1 MDIAEWGSG
10 DVEVQLVS
18 RSHEFGSGKIGVPGA
33 SHQSLHVYLFESG
46 QFKRM
51 FHINE
56 TESQHQQLWQLIDD
70 KDFSSALEHIDR
82 HNPGFRAFLCASP
95 HLNAAEMASVAGAA
109 IEAGLPVLGSVRRR
123 PGL

>member
-18 RSHEFGSGKIGVPGA
+18 RSHEFGSGQLGVPGA
-33 SHQSLHVYLFESG
+33 SHQSLHVHLFESG

-56 TESQHQQLWQLIDD
+56 TEAQHQQLWQLIDD
-70 KDFSSALEHIDR
+70 KDFSAALEHIDR

-95 HLNAAEMASVAGAA
+95 HLNAAEMSSIEGAE
-109 IEAGLPVLGSVRRR
+109 IGTGLPVLGSVRKR
-123 PGL
+123 PRL